1 MTSFGTFEKIGGKGK
16 PNKSALAS
24 VIGHLE
30 KGRGISGTERFCDG
44 FRLATAGRGTP
55 MVSARKSQQTKKKI
69 KNNGG
74 LGSTQPEKRIV
85 VRRMEE
91 IMENEDTR
99 TLRFNATRE
108 RLRPKGQSARA
119 GGGGSGRQ
127 QGETNKKRWRNMR
140 N

>member
-1 MTSFGTFEKIGGKGK
+1 MTRFGTFEKIGGKGK

-44 FRLATAGRGTP
+44 FRLVTAGRGTP
-55 MVSARKSQQTKKKI
+55 MVSARKSQ
-69 KNNGG
+69 
-74 LGSTQPEKRIV
+74 RIV

-108 RLRPKGQSARA
+108 RPVGQGTVGQG
-119 GGGGSGRQ
+119 GGGGSGRGRIGIGWRH
-127 QGETNKKRWRNMR
+127 QGETNKKRWRNVR